1 MKKFSAAA
9 TTALALVAGPALA
22 DNVGNVGA
30 VNQSA
35 HGTPPGAAK
44 RSLSV
49 GLGVQRR
56 ERIETSPYGSAQIV
70 FNDTS
75 TMTVGRNSAVTV
87 DDFVYSRGGGGQQ
100 GVSMAKGVMRFVG
113 GGVSHEGGTKL
124 RTPTASIGVRGGTAL
139 VRIGGSCG
147 TLIVHQYG
155 FIDVGGQALTRPG
168 YGVCAPSGGPVSEPF
183 LVPPE
188 TIAEIIAALESGKRQ
203 RGGAKREP
211 TNEEANLAL
220 GNDRPPDVVSPPGLD
235 ALGPVWFGNALVQSR
250 ANVDNQ
256 PAPLPTPAR
265 EGGND
270 GHHGDHGHGGH
281 NHGGHEGG
289 EGGHHEGGHG
299 GHGEGGHGGYG
310 EGGHG
315 GGYGGGHGDGGHGG
329 GYEGGQ
335 GGQYGGGEGGGGG
348 LFGSGGSWGGYGN
361 GGGQWSHGSGG
372 HGSSGHGG
380 WPLAIG
386 GLGD

>member
-113 GGVSHEGGTKL
+113 GGVSHEGGTRL

-147 TLIVHQYG
+147 TLVVHQYG

-310 EGGHG
+310 
-315 GGYGGGHGDGGHGG
+315 GGYGGGHGG